1 MPKYKK
7 KILAGDVYEV
17 EEFYCPRSI
26 GKKYERGRNENLTS
40 EEQQKR
46 NLNRTRRELTRII
59 NTNFSGK
66 DIFVLL
72 THDGVVDLEEAR
84 REQSNFLR
92 RLNRYRNRNG
102 FDPLKYIYVIEMQG
116 RIHHH
121 IVMNQF
127 EGLSMKE
134 MQQILQE
141 IWGKGLVLIKH
152 LYKNQKDN
160 RLASY
165 LTKENYKKKGK
176 RWSGSRN
183 LKKPKV
189 TIEIVKE
196 TKRKVK
202 LRAPKNFKIVA
213 AHEDF
218 FEEIGW
224 VRYMKAVKIGG
235 MDYGSYEEGSED
247 DC

>member
-1 MPKYKK
+1 MDY
-7 KILAGDVYEV
+7 
-17 EEFYCPRSI
+17 
-26 GKKYERGRNENLTS
+26 
-40 EEQQKR
+40 
-46 NLNRTRRELTRII
+46 
-59 NTNFSGK
+59 
-66 DIFVLL
+66 
-72 THDGVVDLEEAR
+72 LEEKGI
-84 REQSNFLR
+84 
-92 RLNRYRNRNG
+92 G
-102 FDPLKYIYVIEMQG
+102 FDVGVTKVPIVPSAVLFDLGYGDAFVRPDKAMGRAACEAVYVIEMQG

-202 LRAPKNFKIVA
+202 LRAPKNFEIVA

-224 VRYMKAVKIGG
+224 VRYMKAVRRGG